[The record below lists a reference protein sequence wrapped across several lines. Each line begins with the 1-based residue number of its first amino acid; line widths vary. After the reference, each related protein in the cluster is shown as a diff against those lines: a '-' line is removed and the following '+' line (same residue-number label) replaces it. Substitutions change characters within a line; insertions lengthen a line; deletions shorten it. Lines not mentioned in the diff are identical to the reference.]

1 MKKTLITGASRGIGL
16 ETAKLFLEKGWEV
29 IGTSTTGHCKFKHPG
44 LTIYALNLA
53 NSQSIK
59 HFVNQLDS
67 IDVLIN
73 NAAVLLDHWQEV
85 KVNLDELKKTFDINV
100 FGTIELT
107 ESCLKKINKPGQII
121 NIASGWGAFSSNDS
135 SHAPSYKLS
144 KVCLNMYTKLLAER
158 LSNIIISSFDP
169 GWVKTDMGTQ
179 SAPKLAATVAKELY
193 DLVHLPKKSGLF
205 WHEGEIRE
213 W

>member
-1 MKKTLITGASRGIGL
+1 MKKILITGASRGIGL
-16 ETAKLFLEKGWEV
+16 ETAKLFLDKGWQV
-29 IGTSTTGHCKFKHPG
+29 IGTSTTGHSKLKHPG
-44 LTIYALNLA
+44 LTIHALNLA
-53 NSQSIK
+53 NSQAIT
-59 HFVNQLDS
+59 HFVNQIGS

-85 KVNLDELKKTFDINV
+85 KINLDELRKTFDINV

-107 ESCLKKINKPGQII
+107 ESCLKKIVNQGQII
-121 NIASGWGAFSSNDS
+121 NISSGWGAFSSNDS
-135 SHAPSYKLS
+135 PYAPLYKLS

-158 LSNIIISSFDP
+158 LSNIIVSSFDP

-179 SAPKLAATVAKELY
+179 NAPKLASTVAQELY
-193 DLVHLPKKSGLF
+193 DLVHLSKKSGLF
-205 WHEGEIRE
+205 WHEGKVRE

>member
-1 MKKTLITGASRGIGL
+1 MKRILITGASRGIGL
-16 ETAKLFLEKGWEV
+16 ETAKLFLNKGWQV
-29 IGTSTTGHCKFKHPG
+29 IGTSTTGYSKFEHPG
-44 LTIYALNLA
+44 LKIYALNLA

-59 HFVNQLDS
+59 QFANQLDS
-67 IDVLIN
+67 IDILIN

-85 KVNLDELKKTFDINV
+85 KINLDELRTTFDVNV

-107 ESCLKKINKPGQII
+107 EGCIKKINKQGQII

-135 SHAPSYKLS
+135 PYAPNYKLS

-158 LSNIIISSFDP
+158 LSNIIVSSIDP

-179 SAPKLAATVAKELY
+179 RAPKLAATVAKELY

-205 WHEGEIRE
+205 WHEGKVRE